1 MRTVAAFVAA
11 LAMIAAPVAEAQSRG
26 RQSHTSGAA
35 ASQNAGKRPGSSAN
49 GATRPNRPSHG
60 NNNSPSR
67 PSTPPSG
74 SNSRPTKP
82 GNDRPGSGSNHNR
95 PTKPGNDRPGSGS
108 DHNRPTKPG
117 NNRPG
122 SGSNHNRPTKPGN
135 NRPGHTV
142 GPNDYRPG
150 RPGHGGHRPPV
161 HARPPRIPHGYRHP
175 VPFFGAYHRP
185 VPPPSWNR
193 YYAGPTFGTILGV
206 ALGTTLDLSIRS
218 LINSGYAVTNYGS
231 NVVYLTNVP
240 QMNLMWPNAA
250 MYYNNGLLCG
260 SQFTYPSPYYDMQR
274 YNLLYNQLVGQYG
287 VPIEQYNSG
296 GVISATWF
304 GAGNRFVTLEFNN
317 TGGQYYTTLSFGN

>member
-26 RQSHTSGAA
+26 RQSHTSGTA

-82 GNDRPGSGSNHNR
+82 GNDRPGNGGNHNR
-95 PTKPGNDRPGSGS
+95 PDKPGNDRPGNGGN
-108 DHNRPTKPG
+108 HNRPDKPG

-122 SGSNHNRPTKPGN
+122 NGGNHNRPNKPGN

-150 RPGHGGHRPPV
+150 RPGHGSHRPPV

-218 LINSGYAVTNYGS
+218 LINSGSAVTNYGS

-287 VPIEQYNSG
+287 VPVEQYNSG

>member
-1 MRTVAAFVAA
+1 M
-11 LAMIAAPVAEAQSRG
+11 
-26 RQSHTSGAA
+26 
-35 ASQNAGKRPGSSAN
+35 
-49 GATRPNRPSHG
+49 
-60 NNNSPSR
+60 
-67 PSTPPSG
+67 
-74 SNSRPTKP
+74 
-82 GNDRPGSGSNHNR
+82 
-95 PTKPGNDRPGSGS
+95 
-108 DHNRPTKPG
+108 
-117 NNRPG
+117 
-122 SGSNHNRPTKPGN
+122 
-135 NRPGHTV
+135 
-142 GPNDYRPG
+142 
-150 RPGHGGHRPPV
+150 
-161 HARPPRIPHGYRHP
+161 
-175 VPFFGAYHRP
+175 PFFGAYHRP